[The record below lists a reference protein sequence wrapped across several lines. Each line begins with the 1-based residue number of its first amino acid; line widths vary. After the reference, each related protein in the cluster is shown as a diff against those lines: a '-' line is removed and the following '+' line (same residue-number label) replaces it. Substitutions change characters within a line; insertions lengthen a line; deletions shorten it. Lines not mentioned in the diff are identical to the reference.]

1 MPRKISKPPLDLVS
15 KPAISGA
22 HVGDTDVVLNEEYDC
37 NFRVWDELPS
47 IPSELLQHAKPST
60 VSGLEL
66 EDQEPTV
73 DKGNDTLLELATIG
87 DSIARILES
96 ASDPSPLSTTST
108 STTTSNKAITT
119 VTTNSTLL
127 PSETLFSKNRTIWV
141 PKSHHLPSFSSSRPS
156 PPKRFQRSP
165 FFGKKIGVTPRVS
178 RIASVSGALD
188 PEMPA
193 FESSVG
199 NETAGSTIGGG
210 SDNELEAHSEDVEI
224 TPIELKEGGF
234 DDFGGEN
241 GGRPFVAILAD
252 LRALLGH
259 EPCKPNR
266 HLPYSLKNF
275 SLIGVCLSLA
285 SSIRTISSPSTSLLS
300 IEEGYE
306 WALAKIVEL
315 RGCLERT

>member
-1 MPRKISKPPLDLVS
+1 MSRKISKTPLDLVS
-15 KPAISGA
+15 KPAISDA
-22 HVGDTDVVLNEEYDC
+22 HVGDTEVVLNDEYDC
-37 NFRVWDELPS
+37 NSRAWNELSPM
-47 IPSELLQHAKPST
+47 PSELPQHAKPST
-60 VSGLEL
+60 VSEPEL

-73 DKGNDTLLELATIG
+73 DKGDDTLLELATIG
-87 DSIARILES
+87 DSIARIFES
-96 ASDPSPLSTTST
+96 ASEPSSLSTTST
-108 STTTSNKAITT
+108 STTTSNMP
-119 VTTNSTLL
+119 
-127 PSETLFSKNRTIWV
+127 PSETLSSNNRAIWV
-141 PKSHHLPSFSSSRPS
+141 PRPHHLPSFSSFCPS

-178 RIASVSGALD
+178 RITSVSGALD
-188 PEMPA
+188 PQMPA

-199 NETAGSTIGGG
+199 NVTAGSTIGGG
-210 SDNELEAHSEDVEI
+210 SENELEAQSEDVEI
-224 TPIELKEGGF
+224 TLIGLKEGDF
-234 DDFGGEN
+234 EDFGGEN

-266 HLPYSLKNF
+266 QLPYSLKIF

-306 WALAKIVEL
+306 RALAKIVEL
-315 RGCLERT
+315 RGCLERI